1 MSDRQKEEKR
11 QRNLEYAKKF
21 KKKKKKKTAP
31 SPNPFIL
38 MAPAAGP
45 FPATC
50 ARCKKQTEV
59 PFRPTGLKPV
69 YCDECF
75 AMVRSGAYVPL
86 PTEAEPAPVG

>member
-11 QRNLEYAKKF
+11 QRNLAYAKKF
-21 KKKKKKKTAP
+21 KKKKKKTA
-31 SPNPFIL
+31 SAPNPFIL
-38 MAPAAGP
+38 MAPSAGP

-75 AMVRSGAYVPL
+75 ALVRSGAYVP
-86 PTEAEPAPVG
+86 PSTEAEPAPVG